1 MHRVVDIS
9 LSGHAEPYRLHDDAY
24 EALARYLEG
33 ARSRLTDDPDREEV
47 IGDLERSI
55 GEKLASRLSTDKQVI
70 DLGDVRAVLDE
81 VGAVDT
87 DADPA
92 PPVAVERR
100 RVRRLYRIHEGEK
113 IAGVCQGLAIYAD
126 LDVYMVR
133 WIFAIL
139 AIITVGMF
147 GLVYIAAMFILP
159 VANTREEYFAAMEA
173 QELAEGF
180 RDPADGRL
188 RSDR

>member
-24 EALARYLEG
+24 EALARYLES

-55 GEKLASRLSTDKQVI
+55 GEKLAVRLSPDRRVI
-70 DLGDVRAVLDE
+70 VLGDVRSVVDE

-92 PPVAVERR
+92 PPAAVERR

-113 IAGVCQGLAIYAD
+113 IAGVCQGLATCAD

-139 AIITVGMF
+139 TIITAGVF
-147 GLVYIAAMFILP
+147 GLAYIAAMFILP
-159 VANTREEYFAAMEA
+159 VASTREEYFAAMEA
-173 QELAEGF
+173 QGLAEGLGPH
-180 RDPADGRL
+180 R
-188 RSDR
+188 